1 MPLLHLSLPPHRLL
15 AGQRRLLALPTPT
28 YPPSR
33 LSVKLAAAAVHEA
46 CALPFP
52 PDRAS
57 HHRELA
63 AAVASVERAC
73 RLCVDVSSST
83 PTLSSG
89 FDRPSEE
96 IDCLD

>member
-1 MPLLHLSLPPHRLL
+1 MAARSRDPWEFVFLVPVV
-15 AGQRRLLALPTPT
+15 RRIW
-28 YPPSR
+28 
-33 LSVKLAAAAVHEA
+33 AAAAASVAHEV

-73 RLCVDVSSST
+73 RLCVDVY
-83 PTLSSG
+83 
-89 FDRPSEE
+89 
-96 IDCLD
+96 